1 MDSRMYSRKELD
13 EICKENGITLF
24 DLLENMYRAYLN
36 NKKYEIIEKMLMKDE
51 IFIGKAIIPIEFQNK

>member
-36 NKKYEIIEKMLMKDE
+36 NKSMK
-51 IFIGKAIIPIEFQNK
+51 

>member
-1 MDSRMYSRKELD
+1 MYSRKELD

>member
-1 MDSRMYSRKELD
+1 MYSRKELD

-36 NKKYEIIEKMLMKDE
+36 NKK
-51 IFIGKAIIPIEFQNK
+51 